1 MTISGKTLSFV
12 AFMAAMTPAVC
23 AADADKAW
31 PTRTVRI
38 IVPIAAGGAIDAA
51 ARLYADG
58 LSKKWGQPVVIE
70 NRPGAETNIGT
81 AAFVSAHDD
90 HTLLYGISS
99 TITVNPL
106 VYANMPFDPARDLV
120 SISATASTIIGVAV
134 HNSTPARSLSDLV
147 RLARAEPGKML
158 WGAAPGLPRHAFAA
172 FLKRHGLE
180 MVYVPYRDVA
190 TPQADLGE
198 GRIHV
203 LVTSLQGTNA
213 PVQSGK
219 AHIVA
224 VISPNRAPM
233 LAEVPTAG
241 EVGYPELT
249 VDLVSGLFGWRD
261 MPTALRDKISADVQA
276 VAQDPAVRARI
287 EGTGQLVLGST
298 PAEFTAAIERLRV
311 RVGEI
316 ARIIDLK
323 AANSK

>member
-38 IVPIAAGGAIDAA
+38 IVPIAAGAAIDAA

-70 NRPGAETNIGT
+70 NRPGAETNVGT
-81 AAFVSAHDD
+81 AAFASARDD

-106 VYANMPFDPARDLV
+106 VYANMPFDPERDLV
-120 SISATASTIIGVAV
+120 PISATASTIIGVAV
-134 HNSTPARSLSDLV
+134 HDGTPARSLNDLV
-147 RLARAEPGKML
+147 RLARTEPGKLL
-158 WGAAPGLPRHAFAA
+158 WGSAPGLPRHAFTA
-172 FLKRHGLE
+172 FLKRHGLD
-180 MVYVPYRDVA
+180 MLYVPYKDVA
-190 TPQADLGE
+190 TPAVDLGE

-203 LVTSLQGTNA
+203 LVTSLQGSNA

-219 AHIVA
+219 AHIIA
-224 VISPNRAPM
+224 VINPNRAPM
-233 LAEVPTAG
+233 LPKAPTVAEA
-241 EVGYPELT
+241 GYPELT
-249 VDLVSGLFGWRD
+249 VDPVSGLFGWRD
-261 MPTALRDKISADVQA
+261 MPSALRDKISADVQA
-276 VAQDPAVRARI
+276 VAQDPAVRARV
-287 EGTGQLVLGST
+287 EATGQLVLGGT

-323 AANSK
+323 AVSGK